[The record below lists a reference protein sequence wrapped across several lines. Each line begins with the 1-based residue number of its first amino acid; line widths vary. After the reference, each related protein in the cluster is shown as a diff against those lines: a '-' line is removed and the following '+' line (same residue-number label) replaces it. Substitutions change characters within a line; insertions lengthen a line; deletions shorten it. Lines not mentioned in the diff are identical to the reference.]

1 MNSKHL
7 TSTSFFKNFIEFKH
21 VFDKFGPSAGR
32 YILSYP
38 YNYISKIYTHNKEL
52 LLENHIDDYDF
63 KKISELLI
71 KLKNDG
77 VFIDSSLPF
86 IEEKSLLENIEL
98 FVIPKHAKSIIVEN
112 SNRKICPKKYMDY
125 LSDLDMEAT
134 DSEIIKNSIDNF
146 MRVTENIRN
155 CEHFKIIDP
164 FFDLSNQNVLNI
176 FSHLVSN
183 STNNKTIRRIE
194 IWTKIISNDSHIG
207 VNKLISDALQNIDYS
222 PDANITVIFNL
233 CRDGYKLR
241 MHDRFVFSK
250 KGGLQLS
257 NSLSNKQADVVVNP
271 LSSKVFKEIET
282 TYSLTNLANYGIETV
297 SFRVVN
303 GVVHKTM

>member
-32 YILSYP
+32 YILIYP
-38 YNYISKIYTHNKEL
+38 YNYILKVYTHNKEL
-52 LLENHIDDYDF
+52 LLEKNIDDFDF

-77 VFIDSSLPF
+77 VFIENSLPF
-86 IEEKSLLENIEL
+86 IKEKSLLENVEL
-98 FVIPKHAKSIIVEN
+98 FVIPEHAKSIIVEN
-112 SNRKICPKKYMDY
+112 SNKKICPKKYMDY

-134 DSEIIKNSIDNF
+134 DSEIIKTSIDNF

-155 CEHFKIIDP
+155 CAHFKIIDP
-164 FFDLSNQNVLNI
+164 FFDLSNSNVFNI
-176 FSHLVSN
+176 FSHLISD
-183 STNNKTIRRIE
+183 STKNKTIRRIE
-194 IWTKIISNDSHIG
+194 IWTKIISNESHTAAEKSIF
-207 VNKLISDALQNIDYS
+207 NALQSIDYL
-222 PDANITVIFNL
+222 PDANITISFNL
-233 CRDGYKLR
+233 CRDGCKLR

-257 NSLSNKQADVVVNP
+257 NSLSNRQADVVVNP
-271 LSSKVFKEIET
+271 LSSAVFKEIET
-282 TYSLTNLANYGIETV
+282 TYSSTNLVNYRIETV